1 MRTPAIVKPLDD
13 QSQFFWWLET
23 ARTRLSKDTV
33 FETGDEVHL
42 AYAKGGIY
50 EAMRLCYSRHAQSGK
65 GLKYGPIREGW
76 FEMYLQLCDLGLKFE
91 GSRSTVLKM
100 MREVEA
106 DEQYGS

>member
-1 MRTPAIVKPLDD
+1 MSSLSTVKPLDD

-23 ARTRLSKDTV
+23 ARTRLS
-33 FETGDEVHL
+33 TGAEFVTADEVHR

-65 GLKYGPIREGW
+65 GPKYGPIREGW
-76 FEMYLQLCDLGLKFE
+76 FDMYLQLCDLGLKFQE
-91 GSRSTVLKM
+91 SRSTVLMM

-106 DEQYGS
+106 DEQHGS